1 MFGIEESIGN
11 GEDCRFQIVDCGFGT
26 GHVAAP
32 SLGQY
37 ASLSFVVIGRKQD
50 RLIRELENSFESR
63 LESRSHRTTDYHFNR
78 AIPYQDRGFL
88 T

>member
-37 ASLSFVVIGRKQD
+37 ATLSFGVIGKGQGRF
-50 RLIRELENSFESR
+50 IRELENSFESR
-63 LESRSHRTTDYHFNR
+63 LESRCHRTADCLR
-78 AIPYQDRGFL
+78 L
-88 T
+88 TAY